1 MKETR
6 VVNRKRPLLLGWLLV
21 LLQAAASGIFV
32 LLIHRLDVLP
42 SVMLAILGGILG
54 FLWLIAVIAQCS
66 RGAGRVLGLIYS
78 LIIVTLL
85 SVGGYYVHRTGA
97 ALNGLTSAMR
107 KTVETRVSF
116 VVLKSSEAQVLPDA
130 KGYDFAL
137 QESLDSADMA
147 EAQKTLKEQLG
158 SYSLLRYENYESAA
172 EALYQGEAQVLV
184 LNEARRSRLLE
195 TYPDFEDDTRI
206 LGIYTYQR
214 EVVEEIP
221 VTDVTKPF
229 VVYVSGNDSYGEV
242 TLDSGRSDVNILCAV
257 NPQKKEILL
266 VTTPRD
272 YYIDLPVDG
281 EYYKDKLTHAA
292 IYGIDVSEAV
302 LEDLYDINI
311 DYYVRVNFSGFKNIV
326 DALGGVEVYSD
337 YAFQTADGKSFKEG
351 LNQVDGDQALAFV
364 RERYS
369 FSDGDYQRG
378 RNQMHMIRAI
388 IDKIT
393 SPAILV
399 KYLDLLDTL
408 SDCFITDMPSQS
420 MTQLVKLQLS
430 GGGEWKI
437 DSYEV
442 HGYGNE
448 LPVYSQDGDYASV
461 QEIDEDSVAQARSMI
476 YRVLGLEQ

>member
-6 VVNRKRPLLLGWLLV
+6 VVNRKRPLLLGWLMV

-32 LLIHRLDVLP
+32 LLIHRLGVLP

-116 VVLKSSEAQVLPDA
+116 VVLKSSEAQVLADA

-214 EVVEEIP
+214 EVVEEVP
-221 VTDVTKPF
+221 LKVVTKPF

-302 LEDLYDINI
+302 
-311 DYYVRVNFSGFKNIV
+311 
-326 DALGGVEVYSD
+326 VY
-337 YAFQTADGKSFKEG
+337 
-351 LNQVDGDQALAFV
+351 N
-364 RERYS
+364 
-369 FSDGDYQRG
+369 SDGVVFGLIVGILTKDY
-378 RNQMHMIRAI
+378 M
-388 IDKIT
+388 
-393 SPAILV
+393 
-399 KYLDLLDTL
+399 
-408 SDCFITDMPSQS
+408 
-420 MTQLVKLQLS
+420 
-430 GGGEWKI
+430 
-437 DSYEV
+437 
-442 HGYGNE
+442 
-448 LPVYSQDGDYASV
+448 
-461 QEIDEDSVAQARSMI
+461 
-476 YRVLGLEQ
+476 